1 MSQLSSLASQPGVDH
16 VLKPRPRDIGGMRV
30 ERILPSA
37 RGEMVGPFI
46 FMDRLGPTL
55 FGPGAAEDVLPHP
68 HIGLATVTYLFDGR
82 MTHRDSLGSEQVIVP
97 GAVNLMSAGRGI
109 VHSERHDGQVKAQGG
124 ALSGVQ
130 TWLALPGGAQTG
142 GEESA
147 PAFHHV
153 SAEDLPVV
161 VDKGIYARVVL
172 GAAYGVRAPVP
183 LASAT
188 LFVEA
193 RLEAG
198 ACLPLDTWEEERAVF
213 PLEGEVEVDGVAC
226 APNTLIV
233 VRQGLATQVR
243 ASTPARLLLLGGVSM
258 EGPRH
263 IWWNFV
269 SSDPEQLKA
278 AAQDWR
284 AGRFPLIP
292 MDHDSFIPA
301 PPDGPGRPRAQNP
314 RTAG

>member
-1 MSQLSSLASQPGVDH
+1 MSQLTFPASQPGVDH

-30 ERILPSA
+30 GRILPSA

-55 FGPGAAEDVLPHP
+55 FGPGEAEDVLPHP

-82 MTHRDSLGSEQVIVP
+82 MTHRDSLGTAQVIAP

-109 VHSERHDGQVKAQGG
+109 VHSERHDGQVRAQGG
-124 ALSGVQ
+124 GLSGVQ
-130 TWLALPGGAQTG
+130 TWLALPRGTQAG

-147 PAFHHV
+147 PTFHHA

-161 VDKGIYARVVL
+161 EEKGLFARVVL
-172 GAAYGVRAPVP
+172 GAAFGVRAPVP
-183 LASAT
+183 LASST

-193 RLEAG
+193 WLEAG
-198 ACLPLDTWEEERAVF
+198 ASLPLETGEEERAVF
-213 PLEGEVEVDGVAC
+213 PFEGEVEVDGVSC

-243 ASTPARLLLLGGVSM
+243 ARTPARLLLLGGASM
-258 EGPRH
+258 DGPRH

-269 SSDPEQLKA
+269 SSDPERLKA

-284 AGRFPLIP
+284 TRRFPPIP

-301 PPDGPGRPRAQNP
+301 PSDGPGRPRAQKP
-314 RTAG
+314 RAVE